1 MVARSPIAFE
11 GLFDSW
17 PSGVFAPPPGA
28 EDDEEMIHA
37 VLIFNNSGRPRL
49 SRFYTPMA
57 GGSGAEQ
64 RALRL
69 IFSLVSR
76 RPEKAANFAD
86 APELQ
91 PLLASFV
98 GAGPP
103 AAAPKPAPFDGE
115 PDASVDTCPLR
126 IIYRQFAT
134 LYFVFVVDAAESELG
149 ILDLIQVGIFPHDS
163 DSYLLI

>member
-1 MVARSPIAFE
+1 M
-11 GLFDSW
+11 
-17 PSGVFAPPPGA
+17 
-28 EDDEEMIHA
+28 
-37 VLIFNNSGRPRL
+37 LIFNNSGRPRL
-49 SRFYTPMA
+49 SRFYTPLA

-69 IFSLVSR
+69 IYSLVSR
-76 RPEKAANFAD
+76 RPDKAANFAD
-86 APELQ
+86 APELE

-103 AAAPKPAPFDGE
+103 AAAPKPVPFD
-115 PDASVDTCPLR
+115 DADVDVDVHTGAAPAASTVDTCPLR

-149 ILDLIQVGIFPHDS
+149 ILDLIQVRAPSSSMFA
-163 DSYLLI
+163 L